1 MTRADR
7 ASVRPATARGASD
20 RVRLAEAL
28 RAARHETTLTG
39 VEAGRRAGMSQ
50 SKISK
55 IERGFL
61 LPSTHDVDALCEVY
75 GLDRS
80 ERDALLA
87 LASGLREEASAKVIL
102 ARNVAEMQRRIEQL
116 ERSATRILSFQ
127 PTMVIGL
134 LQTPVYQQLVF
145 GVPDSRTPPREEIE
159 EAVTARTQ
167 RQTVLDD
174 QSKHFTLI
182 MTEGALRWHA
192 GSAAIMSEQINA
204 IAAATARPNVRL
216 GLIPWTTPVHHFPRH
231 GFHIYDDDAVIAAT
245 ETATATLT
253 GAADIAAYRELFAAL
268 QASATFDDEARAHL
282 ERIGA
287 SYSELTTS

>member
-1 MTRADR
+1 MTPADP
-7 ASVRPATARGASD
+7 ASLTSASGRGPGD
-20 RVRLAEAL
+20 RVRLAETL
-28 RAARHETTLTG
+28 RAARHDKTLSG

-61 LPSTHDVDALCEVY
+61 LPSTHDVTALSDVY
-75 GLDRS
+75 ELNHDKR
-80 ERDALLA
+80 EELLA

-102 ARNVAEMQRRIEQL
+102 SRNVAEMQRRIEQL
-116 ERSATRILSFQ
+116 ERSATRILTFQ

-134 LQTPVYQQLVF
+134 LQTPAYQRLVF
-145 GVPDSRTPPREEIE
+145 GIPDSRRPPEEEIE
-159 EAVTARTQ
+159 EAVAARTR

-174 QSKHFTLI
+174 ESKRFTFI
-182 MTEGALRWHA
+182 VTEGALRWHA
-192 GSAAIMSEQINA
+192 GSATVMSEQIDT
-204 IAAATARPNVRL
+204 IAAATTHPNIRL
-216 GLIPWTTPVHHFPRH
+216 GLIPWTTPVRHFPRH

-268 QASATFDDEARAHL
+268 QASAAFDDEARAHL
-282 ERIGA
+282 ERIGNA
-287 SYSELTTS
+287 YRTLR

>member
-1 MTRADR
+1 
-7 ASVRPATARGASD
+7 
-20 RVRLAEAL
+20 LAEAL
-28 RAARHETTLTG
+28 RAARHDNTLSG
-39 VEAGRRAGMSQ
+39 VEAGQRAGMSQ

-61 LPSTHDVDALCEVY
+61 LPSTRDVTALCEIY
-75 GLDRS
+75 ELDHGKRN
-80 ERDALLA
+80 ELLA
-87 LASGLREEASAKVIL
+87 LASGLRDEASAKVIL
-102 ARNVAEMQRRIEQL
+102 SRNVAEMQRRIEQL

-134 LQTPVYQQLVF
+134 LQTPAYQRLVF
-145 GVPDSRTPPREEIE
+145 GTPDSRTPPHEEID
-159 EAVTARTQ
+159 EAVAARTQ

-174 QSKHFTLI
+174 RSKRFTLI
-182 MTEGALRWHA
+182 MTEGALRWQA
-192 GSAAIMSEQINA
+192 GSAAVMSEQVEA
-204 IAAATARPNVRL
+204 IAAATTRSNVRL

-253 GAADIAAYRELFAAL
+253 GAADIAAYRELFAEL
-268 QASATFDDEARAHL
+268 QASAAFDDEARAHL

-287 SYSELTTS
+287 AYSQLTT